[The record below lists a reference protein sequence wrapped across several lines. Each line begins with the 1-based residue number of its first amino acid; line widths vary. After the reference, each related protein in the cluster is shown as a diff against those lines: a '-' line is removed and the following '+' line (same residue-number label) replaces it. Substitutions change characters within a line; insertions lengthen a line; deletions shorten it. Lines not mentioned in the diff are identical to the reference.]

1 MTNHCKNYKYT
12 AETYSAL
19 GETMTDFLHIGKNVP
34 RTAEI
39 DKVTGRAVYIDELK
53 RPGMLYGKI
62 LYSRY
67 AHARI
72 KSINTE
78 KAKKLPGVRAVITGY
93 DIPDVRVGFL
103 NDQTVLKR
111 DLVRQYRDEVAAAA
125 AITPEIAEEA
135 LKLIEVEYE
144 PLPGIFDPIEAMK
157 PDAPLIHELDARGRP
172 LRSNILPLPWK
183 FSAGDIEKARKESAY
198 IVTDNVTTTW
208 INQCCMGTSGC
219 VAEFDSNNNLTFFS
233 QTNVIFGG
241 KGRIATY
248 LSNIGLKGK
257 KIRVL
262 NPVVGGS
269 FGTKLDT
276 DIYEFICI
284 QLALKTRKPVK
295 IKFSREEEFAA
306 LPPRQPTI
314 FTIEQGCDK
323 DGRLTFRKVEA
334 ILDNG
339 AYTSWGATTPSVM
352 MLPISS
358 MYRVPNVSFNATCVY
373 TNNIY
378 SQAMRGYGNPQAAFA
393 VETSMDSL
401 AEAAGIDPAEFRL
414 INRNH
419 PGDVTPMELKIT
431 TCPLE
436 ECITTVK
443 EKIKWDEK
451 WGKRNGRGVGMASLI
466 HVAGGARVYLS
477 DGTGIRIKI
486 DENGEVYVLS
496 GSTDQGQGS
505 PTVIAQI
512 VAEATGFNPEDVNIV
527 FGDTD
532 IGLWD
537 AGTHAS
543 RHTFVAGN
551 AAIRAGEK
559 AKTQVLELA
568 VQYIPQMVKRALK
581 RQKKKNPDFKEPELD
596 YTMIDSPEKLDI
608 KNRMIFPKEAP
619 DHPYFRIEASQVL
632 TGALHVGNGESKA
645 VVAEVFWDPPTK
657 MLNAEM
663 KGNYSLTY
671 AFGTTGVE
679 VEVDRETGEVK
690 ILNLV
695 SAHDVGRAINPALVK
710 GQIYGAIYTGVGFGL
725 TEQVQVVEGK
735 VMNPNFRD
743 YKILTANDYIPVEA
757 VIIEDPD
764 PSGPYG
770 AKGIGEP
777 GLVPT
782 APAIANAIYDAI
794 GIRIRDLPITPEKV
808 LAAIK
813 AKEGIV

>member
-1 MTNHCKNYKYT
+1 MENLLYV
-12 AETYSAL
+12 
-19 GETMTDFLHIGKNVP
+19 GKDIP

-39 DKVTGRAVYIDELK
+39 DKVTGRAVYIDEYK

-62 LYSRY
+62 LYSQY

-72 KSINTE
+72 TSINME

-103 NDQTVLKR
+103 GDQTVLKR
-111 DLVRQYRDEVAAAA
+111 DVVRQFRDEVAAVAA
-125 AITPEIAEEA
+125 TSLEIAQEA

-144 PLPGIFDPIEAMK
+144 PLPAIFDPIEAMK
-157 PDAPLIHELDARGRP
+157 PDAPLVHEFDARGRP
-172 LRSNILPLPWK
+172 LRSNVLPLPWK
-183 FSAGDIEKARKESAY
+183 FSAGDVEKARQESAH
-198 IVTDNVTTTW
+198 IVTDSVTSTW

-219 VAEFDSNNNLTFFS
+219 VAEFDTNNNLTYCG
-233 QTNVIFGG
+233 QTNVIFGA
-241 KGRIATY
+241 KQRIATY
-248 LSNIGLKGK
+248 LRNIGLKGK

-295 IKFSREEEFAA
+295 IRFTREEEFTV
-306 LPPRQPTI
+306 LPPRQAAR
-314 FTIEQGCDK
+314 FTVEQGCDK
-323 DGRLTFRKVEA
+323 NGLLTFRKVEA

-358 MYRVPNVSFNATCVY
+358 MYRVPNVSFQATCVY

-393 VETSMDSL
+393 VETSMDHL
-401 AEAAGIDPAEFRL
+401 AEKAGIDPAEFRL

-419 PGDVTPMELKIT
+419 PGDITPMGLKIT

-436 ECITTVK
+436 QCITTVK
-443 EKIKWDEK
+443 ERIKWDEK
-451 WGKRNGRGVGMASLI
+451 RGKRNGRGVGMASLI

-477 DGTGIRIKI
+477 DGTGIRIKVNE
-486 DENGEVYVLS
+486 DGEVDVLS

-512 VAEATGFNPEDVNIV
+512 IAEATGFRPEDVNIV
-527 FGDTD
+527 FGDTAL
-532 IGLWD
+532 GLWD

-551 AAIRAGEK
+551 AAVRAGEK
-559 AKTQVLELA
+559 VKRQILEMA
-568 VQYIPQMVKRALK
+568 VQYIPKLVKRTLK
-581 RQKKKNPDFKEPELD
+581 QQKKKNPDFVEPVLD
-596 YTMIDSPEKLDI
+596 YTIIDSPEKLDL
-608 KNRMIFPKEAP
+608 KNRMIFPKDAP
-619 DHPYFRIEASQVL
+619 DHPYFKTEVSKIL
-632 TGALHVGNGESKA
+632 TSGLHVGVGESKA
-645 VVAEVFWDPPTK
+645 VVAEVFWDPPTE

-663 KGNYSLTY
+663 KGNYSCTY
-671 AFGTTGVE
+671 AFGTAGVE
-679 VEVDRETGEVK
+679 VEVDKQTGEVK
-690 ILNLV
+690 ILKLV
-695 SAHDVGRAINPALVK
+695 SAHDVGRAINPALVR
-710 GQIYGAIYTGVGFGL
+710 GQIYGAAYMGVGFGL
-725 TEQVQVVEGK
+725 TERVQLVDGK
-735 VMNPNFRD
+735 VVNANFRD
-743 YKILTANDYIPVEA
+743 YKILTANDVVPVEA
-757 VIIEDPD
+757 IIIEDPD
-764 PSGPYG
+764 AAGPYG

-782 APAIANAIYDAI
+782 APAIANAIYDAVGVWI
-794 GIRIRDLPITPEKV
+794 KDLPITPEKV
-808 LAAIK
+808 LAALR
-813 AKEGIV
+813 AKGD

>member
-1 MTNHCKNYKYT
+1 MEN
-12 AETYSAL
+12 L
-19 GETMTDFLHIGKNVP
+19 LHVGRNVP

-39 DKVTGRAVYIDELK
+39 DKVTGHAVYIDEYK

-62 LYSRY
+62 LYSQY

-103 NDQTVLKR
+103 GDQTVLKR
-111 DLVRQYRDEVAAAA
+111 DIVRQFRDEVAAVA
-125 AITPEIAEEA
+125 AITPEIAEDA

-144 PLPGIFDPIEAMK
+144 PLPAIFDPIEAMK
-157 PDAPLIHELDARGRP
+157 PDAALVHETDARGRP

-183 FSAGDIEKARKESAY
+183 FSAGDVDKAREESTY
-198 IVTDNVTTTW
+198 VVKHDVTTPW

-219 VAEFDSNNNLTFFS
+219 VAEFDSNNNLTYCA
-233 QTNVIFGG
+233 QTNVIFGA
-241 KGRIATY
+241 KQRIATY
-248 LSNIGLKGK
+248 LRNIGLKGK

-295 IKFSREEEFAA
+295 IRFTREEEFAA
-306 LPPRQPTI
+306 LPPRQASR

-323 DGRLTFRKVEA
+323 EGKLTFRKVDA

-358 MYRVPNVSFNATCVY
+358 MYRVPNVSFQATCVY

-393 VETSMDSL
+393 VETSMDLL
-401 AEAAGIDPAEFRL
+401 AEKAGIDPAEFRL

-419 PGDVTPMELKIT
+419 PGDVTPMGLKIT

-436 ECITTVK
+436 ECINTVK

-451 WGKRNGRGVGMASLI
+451 RGKKNGRGVGMASLI

-477 DGTGIRIKI
+477 DGTGIRIKVNE
-486 DENGEVYVLS
+486 DGEVDVLS

-512 VAEATGFNPEDVNIV
+512 IAEATGFRPEDVNIV
-527 FGDTD
+527 FGDTAL
-532 IGLWD
+532 GLWD

-551 AAIRAGEK
+551 AAVRAGELIK
-559 AKTQVLELA
+559 RQILELA
-568 VQYIPQMVKRALK
+568 VQYIPKLVKRSLK
-581 RQKKKNPDFKEPELD
+581 QQQKKDPDFVPPELD
-596 YTMIDSPEKLDI
+596 YTLIDSPDKLELKD
-608 KNRMIFPKEAP
+608 RMIYPREAP
-619 DHPYFRIEASQVL
+619 DHPYFKTEVGKIL
-632 TGALHVGNGESKA
+632 TSGLHVGVGESKA
-645 VVAEVFWDPPTK
+645 VAAEVFWDPPTQ

-663 KGNYSLTY
+663 KGNYSCTY
-671 AFGTTGVE
+671 AFGTAGVE
-679 VEVDRETGEVK
+679 VEVDKQTGEVK
-690 ILNLV
+690 ILKLV
-695 SAHDVGRAINPALVK
+695 SAHDVGRAINPTLVK
-710 GQIYGAIYTGVGFGL
+710 GQIYGAAYIGIGYGL
-725 TEQVQVVEGK
+725 TERVQVVDGK
-735 VMNPNFRD
+735 VVNANFRD
-743 YKILTANDYIPVEA
+743 YKILTANDNIPVEA

-764 PSGPYG
+764 PAGPYG

-782 APAIANAIYDAI
+782 APAIANAIYDAVGVWI
-794 GIRIRDLPITPEKV
+794 KDLPITPEKV
-808 LAAIK
+808 LAALK
-813 AKEGIV
+813 AQGQ

>member
-1 MTNHCKNYKYT
+1 MENLLYV
-12 AETYSAL
+12 
-19 GETMTDFLHIGKNVP
+19 GKDVP

-39 DKVTGRAVYIDELK
+39 DKVTGRAVYVDEYK
-53 RPGMLYGKI
+53 RPGMLHGKI
-62 LYSRY
+62 LYSKH

-72 KSINTE
+72 RSINTE

-103 NDQTVLKR
+103 GDQTVLKR
-111 DLVRQYRDEVAAAA
+111 DVVRQFRDEVAAVA
-125 AITPEIAEEA
+125 AISPEVAQEA
-135 LKLIEVEYE
+135 LELIEVEYE
-144 PLPGIFDPIEAMK
+144 PLPAIFDPLEAMK
-157 PDAPLIHELDARGRP
+157 PDAPLVHEFDARGRP

-183 FSAGDIEKARKESAY
+183 FSAGDIEKARGESAH
-198 IVTDNVTTTW
+198 VVKDSVTTTW

-219 VAEFDSNNNLTFFS
+219 VAEFDSNNNLTYCG
-233 QTNVIFGG
+233 QTNVIFGA
-241 KGRIATY
+241 KQRIAAY
-248 LSNIGLKGK
+248 LRNIGLKGK

-295 IKFSREEEFAA
+295 IRFTREEEFMA
-306 LPPRQPTI
+306 LPPRQAAR
-314 FTIEQGCDK
+314 FTIEQGCDRN
-323 DGRLTFRKVEA
+323 GLLTFRKVDA

-358 MYRVPNVSFNATCVY
+358 MYRVPNVSFQATCVY

-393 VETSMDSL
+393 VETSMDLL
-401 AEAAGIDPAEFRL
+401 AEKAGIDPAEFRL

-419 PGDVTPMELKIT
+419 PGEVTPMGLKIT

-436 ECITTVK
+436 QCITTVK

-451 WGKRNGRGVGMASLI
+451 RGKRNGRGVGMASLI

-477 DGTGIRIKI
+477 DGTGIRIKVNE
-486 DENGEVYVLS
+486 DGEVDVLS

-512 VAEATGFNPEDVNIV
+512 IAEATGFRPDDVNIV
-527 FGDTD
+527 FGDTAL
-532 IGLWD
+532 GLWD

-551 AAIRAGEK
+551 AAVRAGEMVK
-559 AKTQVLELA
+559 RQILELA
-568 VQYIPQMVKRALK
+568 VKYVPKLVKRTLK
-581 RQKKKNPDFKEPELD
+581 QQKKKNPDFVEPELD
-596 YTMIDSPEKLDI
+596 YTLIDNPEKLELRD
-608 KNRMIFPKEAP
+608 RVVYPKAAP
-619 DHPYFRIEASQVL
+619 DHPYFKMDVSRIL
-632 TGALHVGNGESKA
+632 TSGLHVGTGESKA
-645 VVAEVFWDPPTK
+645 VVAEVFWDPPTE

-663 KGNYSLTY
+663 KGNYSCTY
-671 AFGTTGVE
+671 AFGTAGVE
-679 VEVDRETGEVK
+679 VEVDRQTGEVK
-690 ILNLV
+690 ILKLV

-710 GQIYGAIYTGVGFGL
+710 GQIYGAAYMGVGFGL
-725 TEQVQVVEGK
+725 TERVHVVDGR
-735 VMNPNFRD
+735 VVNANFRD
-743 YKILTANDYIPVEA
+743 YKILTANDVVPVEA

-764 PSGPYG
+764 AAGPYG

-782 APAIANAIYDAI
+782 APAIANAVYDAVGVWI
-794 GIRIRDLPITPEKV
+794 KDLPITPEKV
-808 LAAIK
+808 LAALK
-813 AKEGIV
+813 AKGD

>member
-1 MTNHCKNYKYT
+1 MDN
-12 AETYSAL
+12 L
-19 GETMTDFLHIGKNVP
+19 LHVGKNIP

-39 DKVTGRAVYIDELK
+39 DKVTGRAVYMDEYK
-53 RPGMLYGKI
+53 RPGMLHGKI

-78 KAKKLPGVRAVITGY
+78 KAKNLPGVRAVITGY

-103 NDQTVLKR
+103 GDQTVLKR
-111 DLVRQYRDEVAAAA
+111 DLVRQFRDEVAAVA

-144 PLPGIFDPIEAMK
+144 PLPAIFDPLEAMK
-157 PDAPLIHELDARGRP
+157 PNAPLVHETDARGRP

-183 FSAGDIEKARKESAY
+183 FNAGDVEKARQESAY
-198 IVTDNVTTTW
+198 TVTDSVSTPW

-219 VAEFDSNNNLTFFS
+219 VAEFDGNNNLMFCS
-233 QTNVIFGG
+233 QTNVIFGA
-241 KGRIATY
+241 KQRIAAY

-257 KIRVL
+257 RIRVL

-284 QLALKTRKPVK
+284 QLALKTRKPVR
-295 IKFSREEEFAA
+295 IRFTREEEFMV
-306 LPPRQPTI
+306 LPPRQVSR

-323 DGRLTFRKVEA
+323 NGLLTFRKVDA

-352 MLPISS
+352 MMPISS
-358 MYRVPNVSFNATCVY
+358 MYRVPNVSFQATCVY

-393 VETSMDSL
+393 VETSMDHL
-401 AEAAGIDPAEFRL
+401 AEAAGIDPAEFRM

-419 PGDVTPMELKIT
+419 PGDVTPMGLKIT

-436 ECITTVK
+436 QCITAVK

-451 WGKRNGRGVGMASLI
+451 RGKRNGRGVGMASLI

-477 DGTGIRIKI
+477 DGTGIRIKVN
-486 DENGEVYVLS
+486 ESGEVDVLS

-512 VAEATGFNPEDVNIV
+512 VAEATGFKPEDVNTV
-527 FGDTD
+527 FGDTAL
-532 IGLWD
+532 GLWD

-551 AAIRAGEK
+551 AAVRAGEK
-559 AKTQVLELA
+559 VKQQILELA
-568 VQYIPQMVKRALK
+568 VQYIPKMVKRSLK
-581 RQKKKNPDFKEPELD
+581 QQKKKNPDFVEPELD
-596 YTMIDSPEKLDI
+596 YTLIDSPEKLDLR
-608 KNRMIFPKEAP
+608 NRMIFPKAAP
-619 DHPYFRIEASQVL
+619 DHPYFKTEVGKIL
-632 TGALHVGNGESKA
+632 TSGLHVGTGESKA
-645 VVAEVFWDPPTK
+645 VVAEVFWDPPTE

-663 KGNYSLTY
+663 KGNYSCTY
-671 AFGTTGVE
+671 AFGTAGVE
-679 VEVDRETGEVK
+679 VEVDRQTGEVK
-690 ILNLV
+690 ILKLV
-695 SAHDVGRAINPALVK
+695 SAHDVGRAVNPTLVK
-710 GQIYGAIYTGVGFGL
+710 GQIYGAAYIGVGYGL
-725 TEQVQVVEGK
+725 TERVQLVDGK
-735 VMNPNFRD
+735 VVNPNFRD
-743 YKILTANDYIPVEA
+743 YKILTANDAIPVEA

-764 PSGPYG
+764 PAGPYG

-782 APAIANAIYDAI
+782 APAIANAVYDAI
-794 GIRIRDLPITPEKV
+794 GVRIKDLPITPEKV
-808 LAAIK
+808 LAALK
-813 AKEGIV
+813 AKEG

>member
-1 MTNHCKNYKYT
+1 MENLLY
-12 AETYSAL
+12 
-19 GETMTDFLHIGKNVP
+19 IGKDIP

-39 DKVTGRAVYIDELK
+39 DKVTGRAVYIDEYK

-62 LYSRY
+62 LYSQY

-78 KAKKLPGVRAVITGY
+78 KAKRLPGVRAVITGY

-103 NDQTVLKR
+103 GDQAVLKR
-111 DLVRQYRDEVAAAA
+111 DVVRQFRDEVAAVAA
-125 AITPEIAEEA
+125 TSPEIAQEA

-144 PLPGIFDPIEAMK
+144 PLPAIFDPIEAMK
-157 PDAPLIHELDARGRP
+157 PDAPLVHESDARGRP

-183 FSAGDIEKARKESAY
+183 FSAGDVEKARQESAH
-198 IVTDNVTTTW
+198 IVTDSVTTTW

-219 VAEFDSNNNLTFFS
+219 VAEFDSNNNLTYCG
-233 QTNVIFGG
+233 QTNVIFGA
-241 KGRIATY
+241 KQRIATY
-248 LSNIGLKGK
+248 LKNIGLKGK
-257 KIRVL
+257 KIRVF

-295 IKFSREEEFAA
+295 IRFTREEEFAV
-306 LPPRQPTI
+306 LPPRQAAR
-314 FTIEQGCDK
+314 FTVEQGCDK
-323 DGRLTFRKVEA
+323 NGLLTFRKVEA

-358 MYRVPNVSFNATCVY
+358 MYRVPNVSFQATCVY

-393 VETSMDSL
+393 VETSMDHL
-401 AEAAGIDPAEFRL
+401 AEKAGIDPAEFRL

-419 PGDVTPMELKIT
+419 PGDVTPMGLKIT

-436 ECITTVK
+436 QCITTVK

-451 WGKRNGRGVGMASLI
+451 RGKRNGRGVGMASLI

-477 DGTGIRIKI
+477 DGTGIRIKVNE
-486 DENGEVYVLS
+486 DGEVDVLS

-512 VAEATGFNPEDVNIV
+512 IAEATGFRPEDVNIV
-527 FGDTD
+527 FGDTAL
-532 IGLWD
+532 GLWD

-551 AAIRAGEK
+551 AAVRAGEMVK
-559 AKTQVLELA
+559 RQILEMA
-568 VQYIPQMVKRALK
+568 VQYIPKLLK
-581 RQKKKNPDFKEPELD
+581 RSLKQQKKKNPDFVEPVLD
-596 YTMIDSPEKLDI
+596 YTMVDSPEKLDL
-608 KNRMIFPKEAP
+608 KNRMIFPKDAP
-619 DHPYFRIEASQVL
+619 DHPYFRTEVGKIL
-632 TGALHVGNGESKA
+632 TSGLHVGVGESKA
-645 VVAEVFWDPPTK
+645 VVAEVFWDPPTE

-663 KGNYSLTY
+663 KGNYSCTY
-671 AFGTTGVE
+671 AFGTAGVE
-679 VEVDRETGEVK
+679 VEVDRQTGEVK
-690 ILNLV
+690 ILKLV
-695 SAHDVGRAINPALVK
+695 SAHDVGRAINPALVR
-710 GQIYGAIYTGVGFGL
+710 GQIYGAAYMGVGFGL
-725 TEQVQVVEGK
+725 TERVQLVDGK
-735 VMNPNFRD
+735 VVNANFRD
-743 YKILTANDYIPVEA
+743 YKILTANDVVPVEA

-764 PSGPYG
+764 AAGPYG

-782 APAIANAIYDAI
+782 APAIANAIYDAVGVWI
-794 GIRIRDLPITPEKV
+794 KDLPITPEKV
-808 LAAIK
+808 LAALK
-813 AKEGIV
+813 AKGD

>member
-1 MTNHCKNYKYT
+1 MENLLYV
-12 AETYSAL
+12 
-19 GETMTDFLHIGKNVP
+19 GKNIP
-34 RTAEI
+34 RNAEI
-39 DKVTGRAVYIDELK
+39 DKVTGRAVYIDEFK

-67 AHARI
+67 AHARV

-78 KAKKLPGVRAVITGY
+78 KAKNHPGVRAVITGY

-103 NDQTVLKR
+103 GDQTVLKS
-111 DLVRQYRDEVAAAA
+111 DVVRQFRDEVAAVA
-125 AITPEIAEEA
+125 AICPEIAEEA
-135 LKLIEVEYE
+135 LDLIEVEYE
-144 PLPGIFDPIEAMK
+144 PLPAIFDPLEAMK
-157 PDAPLIHELDARGRP
+157 PDALLVHEFDARGRP
-172 LRSNILPLPWK
+172 LRSNVLPLPWK
-183 FSAGDIEKARKESAY
+183 FSAGDVEKARQESAHV
-198 IVTDNVTTTW
+198 VTDTVTTTW

-219 VAEFDSNNNLTFFS
+219 VAEFDSNNNLTFCG
-233 QTNVIFGG
+233 QTNVIFGA
-241 KGRIATY
+241 KQRIATY
-248 LSNIGLKGK
+248 LRNIGLKGK

-284 QLALKTRKPVK
+284 QLALKTRRPVK
-295 IKFSREEEFAA
+295 IRFTREEEFTA
-306 LPPRQPTI
+306 LPPRQAAR

-323 DGRLTFRKVEA
+323 NGLLTFRKVEA

-358 MYRVPNVSFNATCVY
+358 MYRVPNVSFQATCVY

-393 VETSMDSL
+393 VETSMDQL
-401 AEAAGIDPAEFRL
+401 AEKAGIDPAEFRL

-419 PGDVTPMELKIT
+419 PGDVTPMGLNIT

-436 ECITTVK
+436 QCITTVK
-443 EKIKWDEK
+443 DKIKWDEK
-451 WGKRNGRGVGMASLI
+451 RGKRNGRGVGMASLI

-477 DGTGIRIKI
+477 DGTGIRIKVN
-486 DENGEVYVLS
+486 EEGELDVLS

-512 VAEATGFNPEDVNIV
+512 IAEATGFRPEDVNIIC
-527 FGDTD
+527 GDTSL
-532 IGLWD
+532 GLWD

-551 AAIRAGEK
+551 AAVRAG
-559 AKTQVLELA
+559 A
-568 VQYIPQMVKRALK
+568 MVKRQILDLAVEYIPKLVKRTLK
-581 RQKKKNPDFKEPELD
+581 QQKKKNADFVEPSLD
-596 YTMIDSPEKLDI
+596 YTTIDSADKLELKD
-608 KNRMIFPKEAP
+608 RMVYPKGAP
-619 DHPYFRIEASQVL
+619 DHPYFRMEVGKIL
-632 TGALHVGNGESKA
+632 TSGLHVGIGESKA
-645 VVAEVFWDPPTK
+645 VVAEVFWDPPTQ

-663 KGNYSLTY
+663 KGNYSCTY
-671 AFGTTGVE
+671 AFGTAGVE
-679 VEVDRETGEVK
+679 VEVDRQTGEVK
-690 ILNLV
+690 ILKLV
-695 SAHDVGRAINPALVK
+695 SAHDVGRAINPTLVK
-710 GQIYGAIYTGVGFGL
+710 GQIYGAAYMGVGFGL
-725 TEQVQVVEGK
+725 TERVQVVEGK
-735 VMNPNFRD
+735 VVNANFRD
-743 YKILTANDYIPVEA
+743 YKILTANDVVPVEA

-764 PSGPYG
+764 AAGPYG

-782 APAIANAIYDAI
+782 APAIANAIHDAV
-794 GIRIRDLPITPEKV
+794 GIWIKDLPITPEKV
-808 LAAIK
+808 LAALK
-813 AKEGIV
+813 AKGN

>member
-1 MTNHCKNYKYT
+1 MEN
-12 AETYSAL
+12 L
-19 GETMTDFLHIGKNVP
+19 LHVGKNVP

-39 DKVTGRAVYIDELK
+39 DKVTGHAVYIDEYK
-53 RPGMLYGKI
+53 RPGMLHGKI

-72 KSINTE
+72 RSINTE

-103 NDQTVLKR
+103 GDQTVLKR
-111 DLVRQYRDEVAAAA
+111 DVVRQFRDEVAAVAA
-125 AITPEIAEEA
+125 VTPEIAEEA
-135 LKLIEVEYE
+135 LGLIEVEYE
-144 PLPGIFDPIEAMK
+144 PLPAIFDPMEAMK
-157 PDAPLIHELDARGRP
+157 PDAPLIHETDARGRP

-183 FSAGDIEKARKESAY
+183 FSAGDVDKAREESAH
-198 IVTDNVTTTW
+198 VVKHDVTTPW

-219 VAEFDSNNNLTFFS
+219 VAEFDSNNNLTYCA
-233 QTNVIFGG
+233 QTNVIFGA
-241 KGRIATY
+241 KQRIAAY
-248 LSNIGLKGK
+248 LRNIGLKGK
-257 KIRVL
+257 KIRIF

-276 DIYEFICI
+276 DIYEFVCI
-284 QLALKTRKPVK
+284 QLALKTRRPVK
-295 IKFSREEEFAA
+295 IRFTREEEFMA
-306 LPPRQPTI
+306 LPPRQASR

-323 DGRLTFRKVEA
+323 EGKLTFRKVDA

-358 MYRVPNVSFNATCVY
+358 MYRVPNVSFQAPCVY

-393 VETSMDSL
+393 VETSMDLL
-401 AEAAGIDPAEFRL
+401 AEKAGIDAAEFRM

-419 PGDVTPMELKIT
+419 PGDVTPMGLKIT

-436 ECITTVK
+436 QCIITVK

-451 WGKRNGRGVGMASLI
+451 RGKGNGRGVGMASLI

-477 DGTGIRIKI
+477 DGTGIRIKVN
-486 DENGEVYVLS
+486 EEGEVDVLS

-512 VAEATGFNPEDVNIV
+512 IAEATGFRPEDVNIV
-527 FGDTD
+527 FGDTAL
-532 IGLWD
+532 GLWD

-551 AAIRAGEK
+551 AAVRAGEMVK
-559 AKTQVLELA
+559 RQILELA
-568 VQYIPQMVKRALK
+568 VEYIPKLVKRTLK
-581 RQKKKNPDFKEPELD
+581 QQQKKNPEFVPPELD
-596 YTMIDSPEKLDI
+596 YTLIDSPDKLEL
-608 KNRMIFPKEAP
+608 KNRMIYPREAP
-619 DHPYFRIEASQVL
+619 DHPHFKTEVSKIL
-632 TGALHVGNGESKA
+632 TAGLHVGVGESKA
-645 VVAEVFWDPPTK
+645 VVAEVFWDPPTQ

-663 KGNYSLTY
+663 KGNYSCTY
-671 AFGTTGVE
+671 AFGTAGVE
-679 VEVDRETGEVK
+679 VEVDRQTGEVK
-690 ILNLV
+690 IVKLV
-695 SAHDVGRAINPALVK
+695 SAHDVGRAINPTLVK
-710 GQIYGAIYTGVGFGL
+710 GQIYGAAYIGVGYGL
-725 TEQVQVVEGK
+725 TERVQVVDGK
-735 VMNPNFRD
+735 VVNANFRD
-743 YKILTANDYIPVEA
+743 YKILTANDRIPVEA

-764 PSGPYG
+764 PAGPYG

-782 APAIANAIYDAI
+782 APAIANAVYDAVGVWI
-794 GIRIRDLPITPEKV
+794 KDLPITPEKV
-808 LAAIK
+808 LAALK
-813 AKEGIV
+813 AQGR